1 MLVHLPSKSLVL
13 KLRNP
18 ARVTEVIPN
27 SRVVEKDGQKLTQVK
42 YGLDEVKVLNNLGI
56 KAPSPINYFY
66 DWQGKFK
73 PFSHQ
78 RETSAFFT
86 LNPRSICLNDMGCV
100 DATTEYLS
108 PTGWRRMD
116 DYDGGQVAQ
125 YHPDSGNIEFV
136 EPTEYV
142 KKPCPEMIRFK
153 TSRGV
158 DQLLSPEHRVL
169 YVTSTGEWQVR
180 NAAEIEHRHHA
191 AKYGWKGRFITTFAA
206 PEQRGLKLS
215 DAELRLQVALI
226 ADGHFPNRSKAVSVR
241 LKKERKAVRIV
252 HLLRE
257 AGVAYK
263 VRESGEYHV
272 FRFQAPWRTKEFGS
286 EFWQATQDQL
296 QIVADECVHW
306 DGSVRKAGGVA
317 FFSTSKASADF
328 IQYAFSATGRT
339 ASMSED
345 ARKGRA
351 TCYGVH
357 ARGKAALLY
366 LTGQKADKTKSES
379 VWREPSPDG
388 YKYCFMVPS
397 TFLLLRRNGCI
408 FATGNTGKT
417 LSVLWA
423 ADYLMSL
430 GKIRKA
436 IIVCPKSVM
445 SVWENELHSH
455 FLFSRRCVVLHGAK
469 ARRLKMLE
477 QDVPF
482 YIINHDGIKTIE
494 KELKAKGFDLWVID
508 EAAAFRNAQSNRSKC
523 LNRLITDVFWMWML
537 TGTPCPTLPTDAWAL
552 GRMLRSPLAPK
563 YFSNFKS
570 QVMTQVTPFKW
581 VPKPDAYA
589 TAYAVLQPGVRYKKE
604 DCIDLPP
611 VTFQHYDCD
620 QTKEQKDA
628 FKEMQ
633 KELVMDVGGNKIT
646 AANAGVKLNK
656 LLQVCC
662 GEVYDNNGNATTINS
677 LNRLQTCN
685 EIVEQAR
692 HKVLVFVPFTAA
704 LNQVANY
711 LRKKGHS
718 VAVVDGRTSV
728 GKRKKIFDD
737 FQNTDEPRVLV
748 AHPQTTAHGLTL
760 TRADTTIWYVP
771 IFSLEIFEQANN
783 RMSRPG
789 QKNKMTVAM
798 ICSSWLERKVYEALE
813 NKAHMQ
819 NSVLELYKKAA
830 NAPA

>member
-27 SRVVEKDGQKLTQVK
+27 SRVVEKDGQQLTQVK

-125 YHPDSGNIEFV
+125 WLPDERRYEFV
-136 EPTEYV
+136 APTEYV
-142 KKPCPEMIRFK
+142 KKPCHTMLRFLSEN
-153 TSRGV
+153 T
-158 DQLLSPEHRVL
+158 DQMLSCEHRVL
-169 YVTSTGEWQVR
+169 LYYPSLGGGLTTKVMRADEVAS
-180 NAAEIEHRHHA
+180 
-191 AKYGWKGRFITTFAA
+191 RFIYE
-206 PEQRGLKLS
+206 PES
-215 DAELRLQVALI
+215 I
-226 ADGHFPNRSKAVSVR
+226 
-241 LKKERKAVRIV
+241 
-252 HLLRE
+252 
-257 AGVAYK
+257 
-263 VRESGEYHV
+263 
-272 FRFQAPWRTKEFGS
+272 
-286 EFWQATQDQL
+286 
-296 QIVADECVHW
+296 
-306 DGSVRKAGGVA
+306 GGV
-317 FFSTSKASADF
+317 SDDKGDITPMLPGGSKVMWEG
-328 IQYAFSATGRT
+328 T
-339 ASMSED
+339 
-345 ARKGRA
+345 
-351 TCYGVH
+351 V
-357 ARGKAALLY
+357 
-366 LTGQKADKTKSES
+366 
-379 VWREPSPDG
+379 DG

-423 ADYLMSL
+423 ADYLMQL
-430 GKIRKA
+430 GKIRRA

-455 FLFSRRCVVLHGAK
+455 FLFSRRCVVLHGSK

-760 TRADTTIWYVP
+760 TRADTTIWYAP